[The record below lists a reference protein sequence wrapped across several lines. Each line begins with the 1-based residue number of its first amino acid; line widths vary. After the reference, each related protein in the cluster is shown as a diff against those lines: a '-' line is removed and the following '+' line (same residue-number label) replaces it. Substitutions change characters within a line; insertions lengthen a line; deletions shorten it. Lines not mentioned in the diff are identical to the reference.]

1 MTAYDASN
9 PHQFDA
15 YWRNS
20 ETGEME
26 GVTHEVYAQKRS
38 AAKLSEQK
46 GAEENARLS
55 NHLFDPSARS
65 TYW

>member
-26 GVTHEVYAQKRS
+26 GVTSEVYAQKRLES
-38 AAKLSEQK
+38 KRQQHQAVDD
-46 GAEENARLS
+46 S
-55 NHLFDPSARS
+55 NRTSDHLFNPDAPK
-65 TYW
+65 TFW

>member
-26 GVTHEVYAQKRS
+26 GVTSEVYAQK
-38 AAKLSEQK
+38 KLESKKKEQSDY
-46 GAEENARLS
+46 ADSVRTS
-55 NHLFDPSARS
+55 DHLFNPDAPK